1 MVVVTMWY
9 LRQDGKH
16 VTSTLKKS
24 NALDNFDLA
33 KRCKHKKNTDAC
45 IHAISCTSVLFDP
58 CANLPF
64 FQPPPFLGHASG
76 FAWGRE
82 ESGINGRITSS
93 SNPSALLM
101 RMLCRGKI
109 MKYIW

>member
-33 KRCKHKKNTDAC
+33 KRCKHKKTQMHVFMQF
-45 IHAISCTSVLFDP
+45 HAQVFCLTHVQTSHFSNP
-58 CANLPF
+58 LPF
-64 FQPPPFLGHASG
+64 LAMRQGLLGEEKKAASM
-76 FAWGRE
+76 E
-82 ESGINGRITSS
+82 ELHRQATQV
-93 SNPSALLM
+93 P
-101 RMLCRGKI
+101 C
-109 MKYIW
+109 